1 MSSVADV
8 TAARSQASV
17 RLSLRVSDML
27 GGVSTRET
35 VRPADGKS
43 QATFERVTIDGE
55 RYFLKRSSP
64 NTDWVMRATGDR
76 SHRPYLIW
84 QAGILD
90 RLPRCMDHTIVA
102 MELEGSGD
110 QAELRILMRDVGAY
124 LVPEGDTVVP
134 ELQHGSFI
142 EHMAELAVSFWGW
155 QDSIGGLTT
164 MSERVRLF
172 DYRNIARE
180 LARADPAETILCADS
195 GLRALGKRAPRLAT
209 IARAV
214 HDDPTILTAPLAAT
228 PVTFLHG
235 DWKMGNLG
243 SHPDGRTILLDWAL
257 PGSGPVCWDLCW
269 YLALNRA
276 RLPETKESTIAR
288 FRVALERRG
297 VEVSSWFDTQ
307 LDLCTI
313 GIMATFGWEKA
324 LGDDAE
330 LRWWERRVLDAAV
343 RQNLDLRALRK
354 HAV

>member
-1 MSSVADV
+1 MSIAAHVPAGRQAAVASS
-8 TAARSQASV
+8 R
-17 RLSLRVSDML
+17 RVSGL
-27 GGVSTRET
+27 LARASTRET

-64 NTDWVMRATGDR
+64 DTDWLMRATGDH

-84 QAGILD
+84 RSGILD
-90 RLPRCMDHTIVA
+90 RLPRYMDHTIVA
-102 MELEGSGD
+102 MELEGSRD
-110 QAELRILMRDVGAY
+110 QAELCILMRDVGAY
-124 LVPEGDTVVP
+124 LVPEGDAVVP
-134 ELQHGSFI
+134 GAQHDSLI
-142 EHMAELAVSFWGW
+142 DHMADLAVTFWGW
-155 QDSIGGLTT
+155 QDAIGGLMK
-164 MSERVRLF
+164 MSERVRIF
-172 DYRNIARE
+172 DSHNVARE
-180 LARADPAETILCADS
+180 LARADSPEPVIRAAV
-195 GLRALGKRAPRLAT
+195 GWRALSERAPRLAG

-214 HDDPTILTAPLAAT
+214 HDDPKILTTALAAT

-257 PGSGPVCWDLCW
+257 PGSGPICWDLCW

-288 FRVALERRG
+288 FRDALERRG
-297 VEVSSWFDTQ
+297 VEISSWFDAQ

-330 LRWWERRVLDAAV
+330 LRWWERRVIDAAV
-343 RQNLDLRALRK
+343 RLDLTHL
-354 HAV
+354 AV